1 MTSVVEKFGITPR
14 PRRHPATELEFVLPT
29 RHMGVE
35 IEVEQNSDAILP
47 GRSTLAW
54 WDVKSDNSLLRG
66 REYVLRNPEMG
77 NNLGL
82 AVEEIFSVGR
92 FYPAA
97 TSSTH
102 IHLDARE
109 QTVTP
114 DVMQVLFSLVYCM
127 EPILFHI
134 GDASRKWCGY
144 THSMRDLP
152 DTVVSAVIRA
162 DGTFD
167 LDAFVH
173 HAKSTS
179 RYYGFNLNALSKYGS
194 IEFRYFPTAESVEQ
208 LAGWINLVQSFAKA
222 AEEIGSLSALQ
233 KMLSTEEL
241 YEEMVAA
248 RFAPYVAAIKG
259 CTTYKEVKLALSEV
273 CSVAKGNNRTQRSF
287 SADNMLAKHPYLGKV
302 LKKSMN
308 KQATVVAAAASAP
321 APTSSS
327 PRPSAPISLALST
340 PLRAESPSGL
350 FSELETYTREGF

>member
-1 MTSVVEKFGITPR
+1 MTSVVERFGITSR
-14 PRRHPATELEFVLPT
+14 PQRRSATELQFVLPT

-35 IEVEQNSDAILP
+35 IEVEQNSDSILP
-47 GRSTLAW
+47 GRAQLAW
-54 WDVKSDNSLLRG
+54 WDVKSDGSLLRG

-82 AVEEIFSVGR
+82 AVEEIFIAGR

-152 DTVVSAVIRA
+152 TGVVSSVIRS

-167 LDAFVH
+167 LDAFANHVI
-173 HAKSTS
+173 STS

-194 IEFRYFPTAESVEQ
+194 IEFRYFPTAESAEQ

-222 AEEIGSLSALQ
+222 AEEIGSLTSLQ
-233 KMLSTEEL
+233 KMLATEEL
-241 YEEMVAA
+241 YEEMLATW
-248 RFAPYVAAIKG
+248 FAPYVSSIKA
-259 CTTYKEVKLALSEV
+259 CMSYKEVKLALAEV
-273 CSVAKGNNRTQRSF
+273 SSVAKGSERVQRSF
-287 SADNMLAKHPYLGKV
+287 SADKMLAKHPYLGKI
-302 LKKSMN
+302 LKKSM
-308 KQATVVAAAASAP
+308 KKPGPVVARVGEPIMSVTRDGLPNMAALCSEAAALCA
-321 APTSSS
+321 ADSS
-327 PRPSAPISLALST
+327 RW
-340 PLRAESPSGL
+340 
-350 FSELETYTREGF
+350 GF

>member
-1 MTSVVEKFGITPR
+1 MTSVVERFGITSR
-14 PRRHPATELEFVLPT
+14 PQRRAAAELQFVLPT

-35 IEVEQNSDAILP
+35 IEVEQNSDSILP
-47 GRSTLAW
+47 GRSQLAW
-54 WDVKSDNSLLRG
+54 WETKSDGSLLRG

-152 DTVVSAVIRA
+152 TGVVSSVIRS

-167 LDAFVH
+167 LDAFANHVT
-173 HAKSTS
+173 STS

-194 IEFRYFPTAESVEQ
+194 IEFRYFPTAESAEQ

-222 AEEIGSLSALQ
+222 AEEIGSLTSLQ
-233 KMLSTEEL
+233 KMLATEEL
-241 YEEMVAA
+241 YEEMLTAW
-248 RFAPYVAAIKG
+248 FAPYVASIKA
-259 CTTYKEVKLALSEV
+259 CMAYKEVKLALAEV
-273 CSVAKGNNRTQRSF
+273 SSVAKGSERVQRSF
-287 SADNMLAKHPYLGKV
+287 SADKMLAKHPYLGKM
-302 LKKSMN
+302 LKKSM
-308 KQATVVAAAASAP
+308 KKPEPVVARVGEPIMSVTRDGLPNTAA
-321 APTSSS
+321 
-327 PRPSAPISLALST
+327 
-340 PLRAESPSGL
+340 L
-350 FSELETYTREGF
+350 FSEAAAMWAANSSRGGF

>member
-1 MTSVVEKFGITPR
+1 MTSVVERFGITSR
-14 PRRHPATELEFVLPT
+14 PQRRSATELQFVLPT

-35 IEVEQNSDAILP
+35 IEVEQNSDSILP
-47 GRSTLAW
+47 GRSQLAW
-54 WDVKSDNSLLRG
+54 WETKSDGSLLRG

-82 AVEEIFSVGR
+82 AVEEIFIAGR

-152 DTVVSAVIRA
+152 TGVVSSVIRS

-167 LDAFVH
+167 LDAFANHVT
-173 HAKSTS
+173 STS

-194 IEFRYFPTAESVEQ
+194 IEFRYFPTAESAEQ
-208 LAGWINLVQSFAKA
+208 LTGWINLVQSFAKA
-222 AEEIGSLSALQ
+222 AEEIGSLTSLQ
-233 KMLSTEEL
+233 KMLATEEL
-241 YEEMVAA
+241 YEEMLATW
-248 RFAPYVAAIKG
+248 FAPYVSSIKA
-259 CTTYKEVKLALSEV
+259 CMSYKEVKLALAEV
-273 CSVAKGNNRTQRSF
+273 SSVAKGSERVQRSF
-287 SADNMLAKHPYLGKV
+287 SADKMLAKHPYLGKM
-302 LKKSMN
+302 LKKSM
-308 KQATVVAAAASAP
+308 KKPEPVVA
-321 APTSSS
+321 
-327 PRPSAPISLALST
+327 RVGEPIMSVTRDGLPNMAALS
-340 PLRAESPSGL
+340 AEAVALCAADSS
-350 FSELETYTREGF
+350 RWGF

>member
-1 MTSVVEKFGITPR
+1 MTSVVERFGITSR
-14 PRRHPATELEFVLPT
+14 PQRRTATELQFVLPT

-35 IEVEQNSDAILP
+35 IEVEQNSDSILP
-47 GRSTLAW
+47 GRSQLAW
-54 WDVKSDNSLLRG
+54 WETKSDGSLLRG

-82 AVEEIFSVGR
+82 AVEEIFSAGR

-152 DTVVSAVIRA
+152 TGVVSSVIRS

-167 LDAFVH
+167 LDAFANHVT
-173 HAKSTS
+173 STS

-194 IEFRYFPTAESVEQ
+194 IEFRYFPTAESAEQ

-222 AEEIGSLSALQ
+222 AEEIGSLTSLQ
-233 KMLSTEEL
+233 KMLATEEL
-241 YEEMVAA
+241 YEEMLATW
-248 RFAPYVAAIKG
+248 FAPYVSSIKA
-259 CTTYKEVKLALSEV
+259 CMSYKEVKLALAEV
-273 CSVAKGNNRTQRSF
+273 SSVAKGSERVQRSF
-287 SADNMLAKHPYLGKV
+287 SADKMLAKHPYLGKM
-302 LKKSMN
+302 LKKSM
-308 KQATVVAAAASAP
+308 KKPEPVVARVGEPIMSVTRDGRPNPAA
-321 APTSSS
+321 
-327 PRPSAPISLALST
+327 
-340 PLRAESPSGL
+340 L
-350 FSELETYTREGF
+350 FSEAAALWAATSSRGDF

>member
-1 MTSVVEKFGITPR
+1 MTSVVERFGITSR
-14 PRRHPATELEFVLPT
+14 PQRRAATELQFVLPT

-35 IEVEQNSDAILP
+35 IEVEQNSDSILP
-47 GRSTLAW
+47 RRSQLAW
-54 WDVKSDNSLLRG
+54 WETKSDGSLLRG

-152 DTVVSAVIRA
+152 TGVVSSVIRS

-167 LDAFVH
+167 LDAFANHVT
-173 HAKSTS
+173 STS

-194 IEFRYFPTAESVEQ
+194 IEFRYFPTAESAEQ

-222 AEEIGSLSALQ
+222 AEEIGSLTSLQ
-233 KMLSTEEL
+233 KMLATEEL
-241 YEEMVAA
+241 YEEMLATW
-248 RFAPYVAAIKG
+248 FAPYVSSIKA
-259 CTTYKEVKLALSEV
+259 CMSYKEVKLALAEV
-273 CSVAKGNNRTQRSF
+273 SSVAKGSERVQRSF
-287 SADNMLAKHPYLGKV
+287 SADKMLAKHPYLGKM
-302 LKKSMN
+302 LKKSM
-308 KQATVVAAAASAP
+308 KKPEPVVARVGEPIMSVTRDGLPNTAA
-321 APTSSS
+321 
-327 PRPSAPISLALST
+327 
-340 PLRAESPSGL
+340 L
-350 FSELETYTREGF
+350 FSEAAPMWAATSSRGGF

>member
-1 MTSVVEKFGITPR
+1 MTSVVERFGITSR
-14 PRRHPATELEFVLPT
+14 PQRRTATEPQFVLPT

-35 IEVEQNSDAILP
+35 IEVEQNSDSILP
-47 GRSTLAW
+47 GRAQLAW
-54 WDVKSDNSLLRG
+54 WDVKSDGSLLRG

-82 AVEEIFSVGR
+82 AVEEIFSAGR

-152 DTVVSAVIRA
+152 TGVVSSVIRS

-167 LDAFVH
+167 LDAFANHVT
-173 HAKSTS
+173 STS

-194 IEFRYFPTAESVEQ
+194 IEFRYFPTAESAEQ

-222 AEEIGSLSALQ
+222 AEEIGSLTSLQ
-233 KMLSTEEL
+233 KMLATEEL
-241 YEEMVAA
+241 YEEMLATW
-248 RFAPYVAAIKG
+248 FAPYVSSIKA
-259 CTTYKEVKLALSEV
+259 CMSYKEVKLALAEV
-273 CSVAKGNNRTQRSF
+273 SSVAKGSERVQRSF
-287 SADNMLAKHPYLGKV
+287 SADKMLAKHPYLGKM
-302 LKKSMN
+302 LKKSM
-308 KQATVVAAAASAP
+308 KKPEPVVARVGEPIMSV
-321 APTSSS
+321 TRDG
-327 PRPSAPISLALST
+327 RPGT
-340 PLRAESPSGL
+340 SGL
-350 FSELETYTREGF
+350 FSEAAAMWAATPSRGGF

>member
-14 PRRHPATELEFVLPT
+14 PRGRPPTELEFVLPT

-35 IEVEQNSDAILP
+35 IEVEQNSDSILP
-47 GRSTLAW
+47 GRSQLAW
-54 WDVKSDNSLLRG
+54 WETKSDNSLLRG

-152 DTVVSAVIRA
+152 TGVVSSVIRP

-167 LDAFVH
+167 LDAFANHVT
-173 HAKSTS
+173 STS

-194 IEFRYFPTAESVEQ
+194 IEFRYFPTAESAEQ

-222 AEEIGSLSALQ
+222 AEEIGSLTSLQ
-233 KMLSTEEL
+233 KMLATEEL
-241 YEEMVAA
+241 YEEMLATW
-248 RFAPYVAAIKG
+248 FAPYVSSIKA
-259 CTTYKEVKLALSEV
+259 CMSYKEVKLALAEV
-273 CSVAKGNNRTQRSF
+273 SSVAKGSERVQRSF
-287 SADNMLAKHPYLGKV
+287 TADKMLAKHPYLGKM
-302 LKKSMN
+302 LKKSM
-308 KQATVVAAAASAP
+308 KKPEPVVARVGEPIMSVTRDGLSNTAA
-321 APTSSS
+321 
-327 PRPSAPISLALST
+327 
-340 PLRAESPSGL
+340 L
-350 FSELETYTREGF
+350 FSETAAMWAADSSRAVF